1 MNSAG
6 PSGKTGPAEVAAE
19 PHRFQDSF
27 SSKPPAPEAV
37 DELDLCH
44 LWWRKLW
51 LGHRLR
57 QVAAELLEPAAT
69 ERETE

>member
-19 PHRFQDSF
+19 PRRFQDSF
-27 SSKPPAPEAV
+27 GSNSLAPEVV

-44 LWWRKLW
+44 LWWHKLW
-51 LGHRLR
+51 LGHRLPVEKGVVPIEGGWR
-57 QVAAELLEPAAT
+57 G
-69 ERETE
+69 

>member
-19 PHRFQDSF
+19 PLRFQASF
-27 SSKPPAPEAV
+27 SSNLLAPEDV

-44 LWWRKLW
+44 LWWRQLR
-51 LGHRLR
+51 LGHRLP
-57 QVAAELLEPAAT
+57 AEPGIILIEGGQS
-69 ERETE
+69 